1 MTLTIY
7 LDLKTKFQKSCTTFQ
22 GHTSSNRGSLILDS
36 VINIIIICSL
46 EVPHTTGIEDKGV
59 NW

>member
-1 MTLTIY
+1 MTIY
-7 LDLKTKFQKSCTTFQ
+7 LDLKTQLQKSCVTFQ
-22 GHTSSNRGSLILDS
+22 GHTSSNRGSLTLDS

-46 EVPHTTGIEDKGV
+46 EVLHATGIEDKGV